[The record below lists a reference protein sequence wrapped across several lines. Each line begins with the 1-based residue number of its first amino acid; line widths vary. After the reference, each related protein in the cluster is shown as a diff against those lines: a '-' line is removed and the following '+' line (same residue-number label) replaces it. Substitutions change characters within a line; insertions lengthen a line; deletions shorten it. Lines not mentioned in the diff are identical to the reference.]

1 MTTELPSQ
9 IGLAAAASYAIQ
21 FLKDSPKFAWIGQH
35 TSGLNRAL
43 AVVTSLIAAVGI
55 NYSYTHTNEGTW
67 VITLTGLS
75 LASVGHYAWAW
86 FVQFALQQGYFK
98 AVVKQP
104 DTSDHGTDPIQLVPA
119 VRPQSADVRIQ
130 YFLGEAG
137 RFPQGGATCLPRSG
151 TSELY

>member
-21 FLKDSPKFAWIGQH
+21 FLKDSPKFSWISQH

-43 AVVTSLIAAVGI
+43 AVVTSLIAAVGV
-55 NYSYTHTNEGTW
+55 NYTYTHPNEGTF

-104 DTSDHGTDPIQLVPA
+104 DTVATTSPQGAGTAVVAVPTTVAGVVPA
-119 VRPQSADVRIQ
+119 P
-130 YFLGEAG
+130 GK
-137 RFPQGGATCLPRSG
+137 
-151 TSELY
+151 